1 MLDVWQAQFKA
12 SKDELLL
19 VLSEPT
25 FWKLVDN
32 FDSQRA
38 EVVMDGNV
46 KLLTELQRVPLRR
59 EPFLLN
65 MSCLLAEEDIR
76 VTRNPDEHL
85 LALTLPLEVLDV
97 T

>member
-1 MLDVWQAQFKA
+1 
-12 SKDELLL
+12 
-19 VLSEPT
+19 
-25 FWKLVDN
+25 
-32 FDSQRA
+32 
-38 EVVMDGNV
+38 MDRNV